1 MPDFHVV
8 SDYSPSGD
16 QPEAIDALAS
26 GLEAGLDEQTL
37 LGVTGSGKTYTMAK
51 VIERVQR
58 PTLVLAHNKTLAAQL
73 CSEFREFFPDNAVEY
88 FVSYYD
94 YYQPEAYIPTTDT
107 YIEKDSATNE
117 EIDRLRLSATASLLE
132 RRDVIV
138 VASVS
143 CIYGLGEPEDFEK
156 MMVPVRVGLEIARD
170 DLIKRLIEIR
180 YERNDIAFERNMIR
194 VRGDTVEVWPAY
206 YKDSAIRIEFFG
218 DEVDR
223 LSEFN
228 PVTGEVIR
236 RLVNMPIFP
245 ASHYITPKEKLQKA
259 VKEIRRECDERVAFF
274 KSQDKLIEAQRIE
287 QRTNFDIE
295 MINELGYCSGIEN
308 YSRIISGRAPGSAP
322 MTLLDYFPKD
332 FLLFIDESHVTL
344 PQVRAMYRGDR
355 ARKESLVEYGF
366 RLPSAFDNRPLKF
379 EEFQQRIGQVVY
391 VSATPGEYE
400 RTRSG
405 QIVEQIIR
413 PTGLLDPQIS
423 VRPVEG
429 QIDDLMDEIK
439 ARIAKNERTL
449 VTTLTKKMAEDL
461 SGYLTG
467 AGIKCRYMHHDIGAI
482 ERMEII
488 RDLRLGEFDVLVGIN
503 LLREGL
509 DLPEVSLVAILDADK
524 EGFLRS
530 ETSLIQTIG
539 RAARNAEGMVIM
551 YADTI
556 TPSMRAAIDETER
569 RRKKQDEFNR
579 AHGIVP
585 RTIKKDVRDIIE
597 LSPEQDKAGRRKD
610 GVRMTESERREEI
623 AKLEKKMREA
633 AKMLEFEYAAVLRDQ
648 LIKLRGE
655 KK

>member
-8 SDYSPSGD
+8 SSYVPSGD
-16 QPEAIDALAS
+16 QPEAIDALAD
-26 GLEAGLDEQTL
+26 GLERGIPEQTL

-94 YYQPEAYIPTTDT
+94 YYQPEAYIPTMDT
-107 YIEKDSATNE
+107 YIEKDSSIND
-117 EIDRLRLSATASLLE
+117 EIERLRHSATSSLSE

-138 VASVS
+138 VSSVS
-143 CIYGLGEPEDFEK
+143 CIYGLGDPIDYAS
-156 MMVPVRVGLEIARD
+156 MVISLRPGQQKDRD
-170 DLIKRLIEIR
+170 ELLKKLIEIR
-180 YERNDIAFERNMIR
+180 YERNDIAFDRNMFR
-194 VRGDTVEVWPAY
+194 VRGDTVEVFPVY
-206 YKDSAIRIEFFG
+206 SYDKAIRIEFFG
-218 DEVDR
+218 DEIDR
-223 LSEFN
+223 ISEIN
-228 PVTGEVIR
+228 PVTGTPTRILNHVAIY
-236 RLVNMPIFP
+236 P
-245 ASHYITPKEKLQKA
+245 ASHYVTTKEKMAAA
-259 VKEIRRECDERVAFF
+259 VKEMRRECDERVAFF
-274 KSQDKLIEAQRIE
+274 KSQDKFLEAQRIE
-287 QRTNFDIE
+287 QRTSFDIE
-295 MINELGYCSGIEN
+295 MIQELGYCSGIEN
-308 YSRIISGRAPGSAP
+308 YSRIISGREPGSAP

-332 FLLFIDESHVTL
+332 FILFVDESHVTL

-355 ARKESLVEYGF
+355 ARKETLVNYGF

-379 EEFQQRIGQVVY
+379 EEFQQRIGQAVY

-400 RTRSG
+400 RERSG
-405 QIVEQIIR
+405 QIAEQIIR
-413 PTGLLDPQIS
+413 PTGLLDPEIS

-439 ARIAKNERTL
+439 ARIAKGQRTL

-461 SGYLTG
+461 SAYLTA

-539 RAARNAEGMVIM
+539 RAARNAEGLVIM
-551 YADTI
+551 YADSE
-556 TPSMRAAIDETER
+556 TPSMRAAITETER
-569 RRKKQDEFNR
+569 RRRKQDAYNK

-585 RTIKKDVRDIIE
+585 QTIIKSVRDIIE
-597 LSPEQDKAGRRKD
+597 ISSEADKGTRRRD
-610 GVRMTESERREEI
+610 GLKMTEAERREEI
-623 AKLEKKMREA
+623 QKLEKKMREA
-633 AKMLEFEYAAVLRDQ
+633 AKMLEFEYAAILRDQ

-655 KK
+655 K